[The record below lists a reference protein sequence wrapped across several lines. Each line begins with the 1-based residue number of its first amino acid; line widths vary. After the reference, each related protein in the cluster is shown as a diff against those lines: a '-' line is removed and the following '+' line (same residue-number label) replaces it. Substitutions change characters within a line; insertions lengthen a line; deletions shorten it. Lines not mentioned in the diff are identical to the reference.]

1 MTNSV
6 FIFISESLLL
16 TFSGLRIR
24 LKQNADNGADHGTV
38 CNVFIIGKI
47 YKNLDSN
54 GDIKYG
60 SHFRSI
66 YATIID
72 KFLEV
77 SDMSILN

>member
-47 YKNLDSN
+47 TKIWILM
-54 GDIKYG
+54 
-60 SHFRSI
+60 
-66 YATIID
+66 
-72 KFLEV
+72 E
-77 SDMSILN
+77 ILNTVHISEVFMPLL